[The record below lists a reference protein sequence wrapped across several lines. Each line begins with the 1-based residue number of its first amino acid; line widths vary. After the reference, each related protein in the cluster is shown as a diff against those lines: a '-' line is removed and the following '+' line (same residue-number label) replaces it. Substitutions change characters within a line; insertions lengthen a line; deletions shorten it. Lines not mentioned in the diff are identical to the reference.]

1 MTYPATRLLTAIA
14 AMLLLSAGVF
24 AQDNTGTTKK
34 PKPYRVLT
42 SGKQVTIKSTRSIKN
57 IMVWTASGHRI
68 VEQKDINVAS
78 YSFNNIT
85 KEKIFFLMIQ
95 YEGQKPYTEKI
106 GVD

>member
-1 MTYPATRLLTAIA
+1 MTYPVTRLLIAIA

-24 AQDNTGTTKK
+24 AQNNTETAKK

-42 SGKQVTIKSTRSIKN
+42 SGKQVTIKSSKSIKN

-78 YSFNNIT
+78 YSFNTIT

-95 YEGQKPYTEKI
+95 YEGQKPFTEKI